1 MSKTYFNV
9 LKKDALVNVPFT
21 TNQVSEL
28 HSILLRHLDNQ
39 CNLDDK
45 SWKTIESLCHDI
57 DRYANMQKQ
66 FESKEVHF

>member
-9 LKKDALVNVPFT
+9 LKKDAVVNVPFT
-21 TNQVSEL
+21 PQQISQL

-39 CNLDDK
+39 CTLDDV
-45 SWKTIESLCHDI
+45 SRETIESLCHDI
-57 DRYANMQKQ
+57 DRCANLQKQ